1 MVIGESIIM
10 GGIIGEN
17 LARIVVELFKT
28 IINILIIELIIC
40 IINIY

>member
-1 MVIGESIIM
+1 IGESIIM
-10 GGIIGEN
+10 DGIIGEN
-17 LARIVVELFKT
+17 LEHTVVELFRM